1 MAAIRALID
10 EYSRLTELTDA
21 FYYAF
26 RRQWMKENKPQG
38 FDVQDIRIGALLLR
52 LRHCRERLEDYA
64 AGRISTI
71 EELEGT
77 PLDPFGR
84 GTEYHEGPTRLILEA
99 DRNSECH
106 LTTSLTER
114 EAKTAAGSHL
124 APAGCLFSPTNLRPF
139 VRRLRVCRFRRRSE
153 W

>member
-1 MAAIRALID
+1 MAAIRALLGGI
-10 EYSRLTELTDA
+10 SAALTELTDA

-71 EELEGT
+71 E
-77 PLDPFGR
+77 
-84 GTEYHEGPTRLILEA
+84 
-99 DRNSECH
+99 
-106 LTTSLTER
+106 
-114 EAKTAAGSHL
+114 AAW
-124 APAGCLFSPTNLRPF
+124 R
-139 VRRLRVCRFRRRSE
+139 VRRSILSGAEPSTTKGPHGTSRVPGSSTAE
-153 W
+153 Q